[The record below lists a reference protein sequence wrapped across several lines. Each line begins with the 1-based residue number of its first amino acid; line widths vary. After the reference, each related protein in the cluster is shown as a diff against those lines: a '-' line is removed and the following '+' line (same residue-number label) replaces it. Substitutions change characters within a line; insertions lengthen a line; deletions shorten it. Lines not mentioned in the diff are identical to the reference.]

1 MSLISLSNRQKCPT
15 QGLGVL
21 KEEVNLVFKVKP
33 SKKKLLFAD
42 VKLLDSEMNSGIQL
56 RNTLNAITG
65 VWRVV
70 YNSKKKTQV
79 PTKKSGINF
88 IFEDEKQH
96 TYKVPKNNRG

>member
-21 KEEVNLVFKVKP
+21 KEEANLLFKVKP
-33 SKKKLLFAD
+33 FKKKLLFVD
-42 VKLLDSEMNSGIQL
+42 VKLLDNEMNSGIQL

-70 YNSKKKTQV
+70 YPAKKKWCFVAKIVLTYCE
-79 PTKKSGINF
+79 KKLF
-88 IFEDEKQH
+88 
-96 TYKVPKNNRG
+96 

>member
-21 KEEVNLVFKVKP
+21 KEEANLLFKVKP
-33 SKKKLLFAD
+33 FKKKLLFDD

-65 VWRVV
+65 VWRE
-70 YNSKKKTQV
+70 KTTVV
-79 PTKKSGINF
+79 PTKKYGIHLIF
-88 IFEDEKQH
+88 ISEDEKQQ
-96 TYKVPKNNRG
+96 

>member
-21 KEEVNLVFKVKP
+21 KEEANLLFKVKP
-33 SKKKLLFAD
+33 FKKKLLFDD

-70 YNSKKKTQV
+70 
-79 PTKKSGINF
+79 
-88 IFEDEKQH
+88 
-96 TYKVPKNNRG
+96 